1 MLWRGANPLEVSFM
15 PTTSTY
21 HRVRRQQ
28 QLREAEG
35 YLDLLMV
42 FGEQWALRP
51 EVRDPLGRRVLDL
64 LDLLEHDHGRR
75 AHVLYLRG
83 QTLRALQRYSEA
95 TLPLKESSEHDPD
108 NLNVWLALGWCYKRS
123 GRLDLAIQAL
133 EEAMNVDPSQGIVYY
148 NLACYWA
155 LAKNVKLSVAYL
167 GRAFDL
173 DPNYRDMVP
182 QEADFDLVRQ
192 HRDFLALTSI
202 IV

>member
-1 MLWRGANPLEVSFM
+1 M
-15 PTTSTY
+15 PTISTY

-28 QLREAEG
+28 MLREAEG
-35 YLDLLMV
+35 YLDLMMV
-42 FGEQWALRP
+42 FSDQWPLRA
-51 EVRDPLGRRVLDL
+51 EVRDRLGERVLST
-64 LDLLEHDHGRR
+64 LELIDHDHGRR

-83 QTLRALQRYSEA
+83 QALRAMQRFVEA
-95 TLPLKESSEHDPD
+95 VGPLKESSEHDPD

-123 GRLDLAIQAL
+123 GRLDLAIQSL
-133 EEAMNVDPSQGIVYY
+133 EDAMNVDPSQGIIYY

-173 DPNYRDMVP
+173 DPNYRDMVAV
-182 QEADFDLVRQ
+182 EHDFDLIRD
-192 HRDFLALTSI
+192 HRDFQALNSV

>member
-1 MLWRGANPLEVSFM
+1 MATISA
-15 PTTSTY
+15 Y

-28 QLREAEG
+28 LLREAEG

-42 FGEQWALRP
+42 FADQWPLRP
-51 EVRDPLGRRVLDL
+51 EVRDPLALRVLAT
-64 LDLLEHDHGRR
+64 LDLVDSDHGRR

-83 QTLRALQRYSEA
+83 QALRSMQRYSEA
-95 TLPLKESSEHDPD
+95 VLPLKESAEHDPD

-133 EEAMNVDPSQGIVYY
+133 EDAMNVDPSQGIIYY

-155 LAKNVKLSVAYL
+155 LAKNVKLAVAYL

-173 DPNYRDMVP
+173 DPNYRDLVP
-182 QEADFDLVRQ
+182 VERDFDLIRD
-192 HRDFLALTSI
+192 HRDFQSATSV